1 MTASGPEG
9 IEIREARPAEH
20 AVLGDLTASAYLALG
35 DGGAPNGYDDELR
48 DVASRAALAPVLVAV
63 DDDGTVLGGCTY
75 VPDRSNPMCEHDV
88 DDAASIRMM
97 AVRPEARGR
106 GVGAALTS
114 SCLARARGE
123 GRRGLVLPSSTPMAD
138 AQRMYERLGFVRDPS
153 IDWFPGDDV
162 HLHAFRYD
170 LTAD

>member
-1 MTASGPEG
+1 VTASGPDR
-9 IEIREARPAEH
+9 IEIREARPDEH
-20 AVLGDLTASAYLALG
+20 AALGELTASAYLALG

-48 DVASRAALAPVLVAV
+48 DVAGRAGLAPVLVAV

-75 VPDRSNPMCEHDV
+75 VPDRTNPLCEHQV

-106 GVGAALTS
+106 GVGAALTTY
-114 SCLARARGE
+114 CLERARDE
-123 GRRGLVLPSSTPMAD
+123 GRRWLVLHSSSPMAD

-162 HLHAFRYD
+162 HLHAFRFD
-170 LTAD
+170 LRQG